1 MAAAAGDVVVD
12 QRIARPTAGEEEV
25 NAGPEGE
32 GILFDPRDH
41 LVYAWV
47 DFYAPGATEGVVVRA
62 LVDSGS
68 HDCELRASLIESA
81 GLPAFGAGRL
91 YETSAGRVI
100 QSTFTA
106 EVCVLGR
113 WCEVTVAAIP
123 EARFLPGDR
132 APCTDEAVIGH
143 RVLADLDLQI
153 DCHARTL
160 VKPPQL
166 EAAAELEVEDRGLAG
181 LHKRSAEHVRLLLD
195 ELKAGHVDVASEP
208 KAAESLLRH
217 WCRLYGAGS
226 EGSEPRQAS
235 SLGQSSSERV
245 CATA

>member
-132 APCTDEAVIGH
+132 APCTDEASRSCGPRSADRLSCPH
-143 RVLADLDLQI
+143 SREASATGGGCRTGSRRSGPGWATQTLSRARASAARRAQGWPCRCCKRAKGSRVTAS
-153 DCHARTL
+153 TL
-160 VKPPQL
+160 VPAL
-166 EAAAELEVEDRGLAG
+166 
-181 LHKRSAEHVRLLLD
+181 
-195 ELKAGHVDVASEP
+195 
-208 KAAESLLRH
+208 
-217 WCRLYGAGS
+217 WCRF
-226 EGSEPRQAS
+226 
-235 SLGQSSSERV
+235 
-245 CATA
+245 